1 MKRLSLCT
9 AVLLLVFAGITFAQ
23 GGVKKKR
30 PPAYEYGNVTINNF
44 SANAG
49 LPPVVFQHWSH
60 RARFTCRVCHVDLGF
75 SMKEGATKIR
85 AVDNMKGFYC
95 GTCHNGNMKYKGE
108 KVFEACSKE
117 TSLTEQ
123 KRCNKCHFVGDTAT
137 REQDFYKFSEN
148 LPKERFGNGI
158 DWEKAE

>member
-49 LPPVVFQHWSH
+49 LAPVVFQHWSH
-60 RARFTCRVCHVDLGF
+60 RARFTCRVCHVDIGF
-75 SMKEGATKIR
+75 AMKAGATRMR
-85 AVDNMKGFYC
+85 AADNIKGYYC
-95 GTCHNGNMKYKGE
+95 GTCHNGKMLFNNE
-108 KVFEACSKE
+108 KVFEACSKN
-117 TSLTEQ
+117 SPALDQ
-123 KRCNKCHFVGDTAT
+123 LRC
-137 REQDFYKFSEN
+137 
-148 LPKERFGNGI
+148 
-158 DWEKAE
+158 